1 MEDNEIVQCFW
12 DRDESAI
19 SAVSE
24 KYGRYC
30 NAIARNI
37 IGDEQSAEE
46 CVNDTLLELWEA
58 IPPNRPKHLIAFI
71 SKIVR
76 NNAFNMVKGMMA
88 KKRGG
93 GEPQLVLDE
102 LNEVASEYSVEL
114 TAERH
119 EILAAINDFLK
130 RIPAKQR
137 KVFVLRYWHCC
148 DISDISQIVGIS
160 EANVYSI
167 LKRVRK
173 KLIENLKNRGGLI

>member
-1 MEDNEIVQCFW
+1 MEDSLIVERLW
-12 DRDESAI
+12 ERDQSALA
-19 SAVSE
+19 AVSE

-30 NAIARNI
+30 AAVALNML
-37 IGDEQSAEE
+37 GDEQSAEE

-58 IPPNRPKHLIAFI
+58 VPPNRPENLLAFMIKIA
-71 SKIVR
+71 R
-76 NNAFNMVKGMMA
+76 NNAYNMIKVRKA
-88 KKRGG
+88 AKRGG

-102 LNEVASEYSVEL
+102 LEEVASGYSVEL

-119 EILAAINDFLK
+119 ETLAAINEFLK
-130 RIPAKQR
+130 KLSAKQR

-148 DISDISQIVGIS
+148 GVSDISRIVGVS

-173 KLIENLKNRGGLI
+173 KLIEKLKDGGG